1 MMEVDPG
8 GPSRFT
14 VEAQRLRRRRRR
26 APWIVAA
33 VVVVAVSAGVGF
45 AVSRVPDDK
54 PVARTAS
61 TRPAI
66 SSWTPEA
73 QAILRTLARDR
84 MEILEAQMSS
94 DPGAVVD
101 VHLAC
106 GSWAEDATALS
117 TTTPSG
123 DARLDELIEQYYTA
137 VNATVAM
144 CLADESGTVP
154 DAHEHADTIKTQI
167 VNRAALLDA
176 HFAA

>member
-1 MMEVDPG
+1 MMAIDSG

-14 VEAQRLRRRRRR
+14 TEAQRLRRRRRLAR
-26 APWIVAA
+26 WIVGA

-54 PVARTAS
+54 PVARTVS

-94 DPGAVVD
+94 NPGAVVN

-106 GSWAEDATALS
+106 GSWAEDATTLS

-123 DARLDELIEQYYTA
+123 DAQLDELIAQYYTA
-137 VNATVAM
+137 VSSTVAM
-144 CLADESGTVP
+144 CLADESGTSP
-154 DAHEHADTIKTQI
+154 DAHEHADTIKSRIIT
-167 VNRAALLDA
+167 RAATLDS